1 MNRAQTLKNTLYE
14 QKVIHVRLV
23 LALAI
28 VAMLLLVIICRFF
41 YLQIIQHDVFLTR
54 ADSNRI
60 HLQKIAPK
68 RGLIFDQYQHILSD
82 NKPSFVLSIIR
93 DRAENLDAVLDEVL
107 RLGIIEQRDIKRFHQ
122 RKHRFRSFEATP
134 VSFNLSDVDIAK
146 VAVNRLRLP
155 GVEIK
160 ANLARS
166 YPYDHLLAHL
176 VGYVGRINERELAK
190 LDQDNYGA
198 TTHIGKTGLEKSYEE
213 FLHGKVGYEYV
224 ETNAR
229 GEVLRNL
236 EGVEAIPGINLE
248 LHLDIELQSIA
259 LEALEGRR
267 GVVVALNPKNGGVL
281 AMVSSPSFNPN
292 EFVHGISYD
301 NYNALR
307 DNLDLPLFN
316 RALQAQYPPGSTI
329 KPIMSLAGIEEEV
342 YKETTTIKD
351 PGWYQIPTDKRLY
364 RDWKRTG
371 HGDHVG
377 FIDAMAESCDVYYYD
392 LAYKL
397 GVDKIHH
404 YYDEFG
410 LGKVTE
416 IDLPGE
422 RKGLNPSHAWKKA
435 QGRGGWWPGDS
446 LNIGIGQGF
455 LLATPLQLAYAISII
470 ANQGERLLPQVVA
483 KLGENV
489 LPPAYLPPLILKQQ
503 ARWVAIRKAMEA
515 VVHSPKG
522 TARGIARGIDYRIA
536 GKTGTAQVVGIA
548 QGEKYDAEA
557 LEERKRD
564 HALFV
569 GFAPAAAPEIVVSV
583 IVENGGSGSGVAA
596 PVAKK
601 VMDAHIQKLER
612 MQREQ
617 QQEIERKASEALRK
631 ETMTQWL
638 LMDGA
643 ITHG

>member
-1 MNRAQTLKNTLYE
+1 MKRDQTLKNSLYE
-14 QKVIHVRLV
+14 QKLIHFRLV
-23 LALAI
+23 LALAV
-28 VAMLLLVIICRFF
+28 VAILLSLIIARFF
-41 YLQIIQHDVFLTR
+41 FLQIIHHDDFLTR

-60 HLQKIAPK
+60 HLQKITPK
-68 RGLIFDQYQHILSD
+68 RGLIYDQQQRILAD

-107 RLGIIEQRDIKRFHQ
+107 RLGIIEARDIERFHQ

-166 YPYDHLLAHL
+166 YPYGNVLAHL
-176 VGYVGRINERELAK
+176 AGYVGRINERELAK
-190 LDQDNYGA
+190 LDQNNYGA
-198 TTHIGKTGLEKSYEE
+198 STHIGKTGIEKSYED
-213 FLHGKVGYEYV
+213 FLHGTVGYEYV

-236 EGVEAIPGINLE
+236 ESVDAIPGANLE
-248 LHLDIELQSIA
+248 LHLDIDLQRVA
-259 LEALEGRR
+259 LKALDGRR

-281 AMVSSPSFNPN
+281 AMVSSPSFDPN
-292 EFVHGISYD
+292 EFVHGISYV

-329 KPIMSLAGIEEEV
+329 KPIMSLAGVEEGT
-342 YKETTTIKD
+342 YTLNTTVND
-351 PGWYQIPTDKRLY
+351 PGWYKIPNNKRLY

-371 HGDHVG
+371 HGKHVG
-377 FIDAMAESCDVYYYD
+377 FIDAMAESCDVYYYG

-397 GVDKIHH
+397 GIDKIHH

-410 LGKVTE
+410 LGKLTA

-422 RKGLNPSHAWKKA
+422 RKGLNPSSAWKKS
-435 QGRGGWWPGDS
+435 QGRGAWWPGDS

-470 ANQGERLLPQVVA
+470 ANKGERLLPQVVA
-483 KLGENV
+483 KIGDEV
-489 LPPAYLPPLILKQQ
+489 VPPAYLPPLILKNPEHW
-503 ARWVAIRKAMEA
+503 RNIREAMEA
-515 VVHSPKG
+515 VVHSRKG
-522 TARGIARGIDYRIA
+522 TARGISRRINYRIA

-557 LEERKRD
+557 LEERNRD

-569 GFAPAAAPEIVVSV
+569 GFAPAEAPEIVVSV

-601 VMDAHIQKLER
+601 VIDAHIKKLRRLEAER
-612 MQREQ
+612 EKLRLRELEALKL
-617 QQEIERKASEALRK
+617 QQESKNA
-631 ETMTQWL
+631 
-638 LMDGA
+638 
-643 ITHG
+643 

>member
-1 MNRAQTLKNTLYE
+1 MKRDQTLKNSHYE
-14 QKVIHVRLV
+14 QQVIHFRLV

-28 VAMLLLVIICRFF
+28 VGLLLSVIIGRFF

-60 HLQKIAPK
+60 HLQRIAPK
-68 RGLIFDQYQHILSD
+68 RGLIYDQQQRILAD

-93 DRAENLDAVLDEVL
+93 DRAEHLDAVLDEVL
-107 RLGIIEQRDIKRFHQ
+107 RLGIISPSDIERFHQ
-122 RKHRFRSFEATP
+122 RKHRFRSFEPTP

-146 VAVNRLRLP
+146 VAVNRVRLP
-155 GVEIK
+155 GVEIR

-166 YPYDHLLAHL
+166 YPYSHLLAHL
-176 VGYVGRINERELAK
+176 AGYVGRINERELAK

-198 TTHIGKTGLEKSYEE
+198 STHIGKTGVEKSYEE
-213 FLHGKVGYEYV
+213 FLHGTVGYEYV

-236 EGVEAIPGINLE
+236 EGVDAIPGADLE
-248 LHLDIELQSIA
+248 LHLDIDLQRIA

-281 AMVSSPSFNPN
+281 AMVSSPSFDPN

-301 NYNALR
+301 SYNALR

-329 KPIMSLAGIEEEV
+329 KPIMSLAGIEEGV
-342 YKETTTIKD
+342 YTERTTVKD
-351 PGWYQIPTDKRLY
+351 PGWYKIPNNKRLY

-377 FIDAMAESCDVYYYD
+377 FVDAMAESCDVYYYH

-397 GVDKIHH
+397 GIEKIHH

-410 LGKVTE
+410 LGKITA

-422 RKGLNPSHAWKKA
+422 RKGLNPSEEWKKS
-435 QGRGGWWPGDS
+435 QGRGSWWPGDS

-455 LLATPLQLAYAISII
+455 LLATPLQLAYATSII
-470 ANQGERLLPQVVA
+470 ANKGERLLPQVVS
-483 KLGENV
+483 KIDGEV
-489 LPPAYLPPLILKQQ
+489 VAPAYLPPLILNDQT
-503 ARWVAIRKAMEA
+503 RWLKIRRAMEA
-515 VVHSPKG
+515 VVHSSKG
-522 TARGIARGIDYRIA
+522 TARGIARNIDYRIA

-557 LEERKRD
+557 LQERNRD

-569 GFAPAAAPEIVVSV
+569 GFAPAESPEIVVSV

-601 VMDAHIQKLER
+601 VIDAHIRKLKR
-612 MQREQ
+612 IQREQ
-617 QQEIERKASEALRK
+617 ESERRRLEQQLKAQQER
-631 ETMTQWL
+631 TN
-638 LMDGA
+638 G
-643 ITHG
+643 